1 MSKRRNLF
9 SCLPDGAKE
18 EKRGFVFR
26 GEKELVG
33 DGGEEE
39 KDEVSI
45 LLEGGEGGGEEKDEV
60 SIFLGG
66 GLLGGGGGGG
76 RFVCIVMTA

>member
-1 MSKRRNLF
+1 MSKRRNLL

-33 DGGEEE
+33 DGGEE
-39 KDEVSI
+39 
-45 LLEGGEGGGEEKDEV
+45 KDEV

-66 GLLGGGGGGG
+66 GLLGEEEEEDLY
-76 RFVCIVMTA
+76 A